1 MKSTFVALFAVCAA
15 VVAAAPAADAY
26 NIRKPEGICEPGT
39 RGANCVH
46 VRDTTDTT
54 DDSDSGETDQQLAI
68 DLATALAADDEDYDK
83 QPDGVDDATYLA
95 DLAAKDAIDDT
106 VPA

>member
-1 MKSTFVALFAVCAA
+1 MRGTVVALLAVCAA

-26 NIRKPEGICEPGT
+26 YIRKPEGICEPGT

-46 VRDTTDTT
+46 VRDTTD
-54 DDSDSGETDQQLAI
+54 DSDSGESDQQLAI
-68 DLATALAADDEDYDK
+68 DLATTLAADDEDYDK

-95 DLAAKDAIDDT
+95 DLAAKDAVDDT